1 MALPIRIKES
11 CFLRREL
18 IRLGADKGIA
28 DCLLFAEHHQSHAA
42 SAFFPS
48 PFDDAVVLTMDG
60 VGEWATTSV
69 RPWFDARNTSLRAA
83 DSRPADRR
91 EGRRQLPHPISS
103 TSTTAPGMTRTRGTT
118 VCCRRSR
125 RALGA
130 PSS

>member
-1 MALPIRIKES
+1 
-11 CFLRREL
+11 LRREL

-69 RPWFDARNTSLRAA
+69 SIGRGSTLETPRYAQLILDRLIDVKADGSFRIRSAVLR
-83 DSRPADRR
+83 
-91 EGRRQLPHPISS
+91 LLH
-103 TSTTAPGMTRTRGTT
+103 
-118 VCCRRSR
+118 
-125 RALGA
+125 RA
-130 PSS
+130 